1 MLVRF
6 GEIGSPRESHL
17 ICASESALVRFAD
30 RCRGD
35 MNEIVTVIELT
46 RRLKM
51 LPARRQMVAIVGA
64 PASGKST
71 LAKKLCA
78 ELCETAHPNRA
89 VVVPMDGFHYDDAV
103 LEARGHRPRKGA
115 PHTFDVDGLRHLL
128 LRLRQNQEAEVA
140 YPLFD
145 RSLELSRAGAAIV
158 ERDVE
163 VILVEGNYLLLDAPP
178 WCSLKGIFDV
188 TILLDVSE
196 PELRRRLGERWD
208 SYGMAEVDILTKL
221 DENDL
226 PNGRIVR
233 TGSVDADLIV
243 REG

>member
-1 MLVRF
+1 M
-6 GEIGSPRESHL
+6 
-17 ICASESALVRFAD
+17 FAD
-30 RCRGD
+30 SCRGV
-35 MNEIVTVIELT
+35 MSEIVTVIELM
-46 RRLKM
+46 RRLNL
-51 LPARRQMVAIVGA
+51 LPAKRLLVAIVGA

-78 ELCETAHPNRA
+78 ELCETGHPNRA
-89 VVVPMDGFHYDDAV
+89 AVVPMDGFHYDDAV

-115 PHTFDVDGLRHLL
+115 PHTFDVEGLRHLL

-145 RSLELSRAGAAIV
+145 RSLELARAGAAIV

-163 VILVEGNYLLLDAPP
+163 LILVEGNYLLLDAPP
-178 WCSLKGIFDV
+178 WNSLKGMFDL
-188 TILLDVSE
+188 TIMLDVSE
-196 PELRRRLGERWD
+196 RELRRRLGERWD
-208 SYGMAEVDILTKL
+208 THGMAEIDILTKL

-226 PNGRIVR
+226 PNARIVR

>member
-1 MLVRF
+1 M
-6 GEIGSPRESHL
+6 S
-17 ICASESALVRFAD
+17 
-30 RCRGD
+30 
-35 MNEIVTVIELT
+35 EIVTVIELA
-46 RRLKM
+46 RRLRA
-51 LPARRQMVAIVGA
+51 LPERRQLVGIVGA

-71 LAKKLCA
+71 LAKKLCDQ
-78 ELCETAHPNRA
+78 LCEAAHPNRA
-89 VVVPMDGFHYDDAV
+89 VVVPMDGFHYDDAI

-145 RSLELSRAGAAIV
+145 RDLELARAGAAIV

-163 VILVEGNYLLLDAPP
+163 LVLVEGNYLLLDTPP
-178 WCSLKGIFDV
+178 WNSLRGIFDL
-188 TILLDVSE
+188 TIMLDVSE
-196 PELRRRLGERWD
+196 PELRRRLGLRWD

-233 TGSVDADLIV
+233 TGSVDADLTV